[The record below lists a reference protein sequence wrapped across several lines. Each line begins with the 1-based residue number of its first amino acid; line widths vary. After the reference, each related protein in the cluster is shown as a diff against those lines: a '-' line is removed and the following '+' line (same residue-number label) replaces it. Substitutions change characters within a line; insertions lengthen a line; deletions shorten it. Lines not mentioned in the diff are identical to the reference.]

1 MKLRRWEDVNV
12 AQGISC
18 NTQRGGGGVRRGH
31 TGTGEGR
38 EQMGK

>member
-1 MKLRRWEDVNV
+1 MLMWH
-12 AQGISC
+12 
-18 NTQRGGGGVRRGH
+18 RGSVVTPRGRGRRGH